1 MFAREGTKRPFGKSI
16 LRLIGNPLNVWSIM
30 GQLRNPL
37 AIFVKIF

>member
-1 MFAREGTKRPFGKSI
+1 MFAREESKQPFGKSI
-16 LRLIGNPLNVWSIM
+16 HRLVGNPLNVWSIM